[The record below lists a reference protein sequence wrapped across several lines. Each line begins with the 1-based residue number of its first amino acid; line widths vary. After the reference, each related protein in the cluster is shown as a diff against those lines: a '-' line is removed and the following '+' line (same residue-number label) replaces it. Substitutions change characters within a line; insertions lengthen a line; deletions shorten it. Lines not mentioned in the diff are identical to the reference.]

1 MGGDASVSTGSGAG
15 GGALDLRAGRSQ
27 SDELEGG
34 VVTVES
40 GTGGASS
47 GSGDVAIPSAPQ
59 ATGVTGAVALGSGP
73 NVGGAGTGDVR
84 IASGA
89 ASGEATSSKSGT
101 TFIAAGDA
109 AGGAGGDVSVQ
120 AGRSGGASAESGGH
134 VMLLGRDASGLDVAG
149 GAVEVGSGTSVAG
162 EGGLTDA
169 GGRRLGSHPGR
180 QRGFTSGQAGS
191 GVDGASSGP
200 VSMTSASAT
209 ERRCDAFHWHCGIR
223 IFWNPDSRHW

>member
-1 MGGDASVSTGSGAG
+1 MT
-15 GGALDLRAGRSQ
+15 L
-27 SDELEGG
+27 
-34 VVTVES
+34 ES

-162 EGGLTDA
+162 EGGSLTLGA
-169 GGRRLGSHPGR
+169 GDSEAIQGGS
-180 QRGFTSGQAGS
+180 
-191 GVDGASSGP
+191 V
-200 VSMTSASAT
+200 
-209 ERRCDAFHWHCGIR
+209 
-223 IFWNPDSRHW
+223 DSRVVRPEADWMVHPAAPCR